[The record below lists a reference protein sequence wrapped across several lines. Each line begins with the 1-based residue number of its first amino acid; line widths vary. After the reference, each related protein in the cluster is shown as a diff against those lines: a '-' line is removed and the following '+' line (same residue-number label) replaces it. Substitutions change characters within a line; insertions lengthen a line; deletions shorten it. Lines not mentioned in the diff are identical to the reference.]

1 MRLLSLTVVL
11 TMTLAARAE
20 DVEFGPYKSKAPES
34 WKSAAA
40 ANNMRVYQ
48 ATLPKAEGD
57 TEDAELVVFFFGE
70 GGGGGVKANIDRWKT
85 SIKPPEGK
93 KIDDVSKV
101 TEMKVN
107 GDKVT
112 LTYLDIAEG
121 MYLSKKQPFNPNSP
135 TVEKDGF
142 RMLGVVIE
150 CDKGPY
156 FVRVTGPKKTVEKHK
171 KAFDE
176 WVKGIK

>member
-1 MRLLSLTVVL
+1 MRMLSLTVAL
-11 TMTLAARAE
+11 TLTLAVSAE
-20 DVEFGPYKSKAPES
+20 DVEFGPYKSKAPEA
-34 WKSAAA
+34 WKSSAAS
-40 ANNMRVYQ
+40 NTMRVYQ

-57 TEDAELVVFFFGE
+57 AEDAELVVFFFGE
-70 GGGGGVKANIDRWKT
+70 GGGGGVKANIERWKGA
-85 SIKPPEGK
+85 IKAPEGK

-107 GDKVT
+107 GDKIT

-121 MYLSKKQPFNPNSP
+121 MYMAKKQPFNPKSE
-135 TVEKDGF
+135 TVEKDGY

-150 CDKGPY
+150 CEKGPY

-171 KAFDE
+171 KDFDE